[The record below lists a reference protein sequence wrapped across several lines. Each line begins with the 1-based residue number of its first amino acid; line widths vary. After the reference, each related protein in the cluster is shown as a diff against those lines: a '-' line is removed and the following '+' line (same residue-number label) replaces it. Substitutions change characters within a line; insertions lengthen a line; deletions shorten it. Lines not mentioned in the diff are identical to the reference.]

1 MNWYLFLK
9 KIYFILHNTYHI
21 NQNAENDLFSDL
33 VILLLFSTHKFFFF
47 KLFLLEYNWFTMLC

>member
-47 KLFLLEYNWFTMLC
+47 KLFLLEYN